1 MAENEGKGQDG
12 RQTIS
17 DMQEATA
24 LTRAYGEEAQRT
36 YRLVADEQ
44 RRAGEASRSF
54 SSSLASALTG
64 ALTQGKSLSSV
75 MQGLAEDVSR
85 LAIRSALQSFTSGL
99 TGTLSGAAS
108 SMVASADGNVFV
120 GGSVKPFAQGGV
132 INSPLLFP
140 LRGGTG
146 LAGEAGAE
154 AILPLARGSDGR
166 LGVAAQG
173 GAGSQQ
179 IIFNVTATDADS
191 FRRSEGQMA
200 AMLSRLSGRG
210 ARNL

>member
-1 MAENEGKGQDG
+1 MQD
-12 RQTIS
+12 
-17 DMQEATA
+17 ATA
-24 LTRAYGEEAQRT
+24 ATRAYGEEAQKT

-44 RRAGEASRSF
+44 RRAGDASRSF
-54 SSSLASALTG
+54 SSSLASAFSG

-75 MQGLAEDVSR
+75 MQGLASDISR
-85 LAIRSALQSFTSGL
+85 LALNSALKGFTSGL
-99 TGTLSGAAS
+99 TGSLSGVAANV
-108 SMVASADGNVFV
+108 VASADGNVFS
-120 GGSVKPFAQGGV
+120 GGRVRPFAQGGV
-132 INSPLLFP
+132 VNSPMLFP
-140 LRGGTG
+140 LRGGMG

-154 AILPLARGSDGR
+154 AILPLTRGSDGR
-166 LGVAAQG
+166 LGVASQG
-173 GAGSQQ
+173 GMAAPQ